1 MEKALQT
8 YGDAHIL
15 SELVCSY
22 SSDPNCVFHS
32 HPYHQNDRGEYSAF
46 KERTIN
52 MYMDMELTDPQRS
65 SYS

>member
-1 MEKALQT
+1 MEKVLQT
-8 YGDAHIL
+8 CGDARIL
-15 SELVCSY
+15 AELVCSY

-32 HPYHQNDRGEYSAF
+32 HPDYQITEVNILVF

-65 SYS
+65 SYP